1 MLRPVADIP
10 DPCKTAWM
18 PVAQPP
24 LPAENPAPIGPED
37 ARFIKETVAR
47 FYGPDAVVRSYGP
60 EPRRLKLHV
69 EIRGEPGRE
78 RYDCAG
84 VLYARLDREQIAFE
98 VTKRGTAPL
107 LKSRLSRPRAKCSPV
122 HLRLRSS
129 TYRAAGRSASI
140 DCPSHVAK
148 GCDVQPLAQ
157 PDSPAPAFNAQS
169 GKLDDPR
176 VSEPGRS
183 GHFPAR

>member
-1 MLRPVADIP
+1 MAAHEGWYRRIFETSVRGVIARRGSERQLAPDRRTIALRRRGAGSYSRLRPVADIP
-10 DPCKTAWM
+10 DRCKTAWM

-69 EIRGEPGRE
+69 EIRGEPGME

-84 VLYARLDREQIAFE
+84 VLYARLDREQIALE
-98 VTKRGTAPL
+98 VTKHGTAP
-107 LKSRLSRPRAKCSPV
+107 RGEAKIA
-122 HLRLRSS
+122 
-129 TYRAAGRSASI
+129 YRQGVI
-140 DCPSHVAK
+140 
-148 GCDVQPLAQ
+148 L
-157 PDSPAPAFNAQS
+157 
-169 GKLDDPR
+169 
-176 VSEPGRS
+176 
-183 GHFPAR
+183 